1 MFILSSVL
9 STLSSVVSATP
20 TTPTQNEP
28 MGWDAR
34 NTSAVSTAF
43 PSMSRY
49 LACYHFLCVCVQAFI
64 WKLSQGGG
72 GGEQKASLQR
82 RGGGGGAKGILAK
95 ERGLKPCIHVFKLC

>member
-72 GGEQKASLQR
+72 GGAKGILAKE
-82 RGGGGGAKGILAK
+82 GGGAKGILAK